1 MESGYLDSLNFDQRR
16 AVEYGTGDCALPGP
30 LLVIAG
36 AGTGKTSTLAHRV
49 AHLIVK
55 GADPH
60 RVLLLTF
67 SRRAAAEM
75 KRRVE
80 TIVGRAAGRQVR
92 LLWAGTF
99 HAIGVRLL
107 REYGRTIG
115 LDPAFTILDREDAA
129 DLMNWARDDLGL
141 SSKDKRFP
149 TKATCL
155 SIYSRAIN
163 SEIPLEE
170 LLTDVF
176 PWCQCWSEQLKLLF
190 TAYVE
195 AKQEQSVLD
204 YDDLLLYWSQAMEVA
219 EIAQDIGGR
228 FDHVMVDE
236 YQDTNRLQSSIITF
250 LKPDGHGVTVVGD
263 DAQAIYSFRAASVR
277 NILDFPAQYQPPA
290 EVVTLERNYRSTV
303 PILEASNAVI
313 GMASER
319 FAKRL
324 WSERPT
330 DQRPL
335 LVTVPDGIDQARY
348 VAERIL
354 ENHGRGLK
362 LKSQA
367 ALFRAGHHSAQLEIE
382 LARRSIPYI
391 KFGGLKFLDS
401 AHVKDIMAVLRFATN
416 PRDRV
421 AGFRVLQLM
430 PGIGRK
436 TAGKLLNSVST
447 SLAPVAAL
455 EGYSPPAGAASL
467 WSDFL
472 SLLQK
477 LRSTLAGWP
486 AEFDAVRNWYAPF
499 LELGYED
506 PRVRMADLE
515 QLQQIATGFASR
527 EEFLTE
533 LTLDPPGA
541 SSDEA
546 GVPHL
551 DDDYAI
557 LSTIH
562 SAKGLEWTTV
572 FVLNAVDGCIPSDL
586 GTGTTAEIEEERRL
600 MYVAMTRAK
609 DELHILQPRQFFIHN
624 QPAFGDRAVTAA
636 RTRFIPAELLG
647 YFEQKAWPKVDA
659 YREGTVTLS
668 SQHAIAA
675 RVRDMWR

>member
-1 MESGYLDSLNFDQRR
+1 MESRYLDSLNHAQRR
-16 AVEYGTGDCALPGP
+16 AVEYGTEDRIPGP

-49 AHLIVK
+49 GHLIVK

-60 RVLLLTF
+60 RILLLTF

-80 TIVGRAAGRQVR
+80 AMVGRAAGRHIR
-92 LLWAGTF
+92 LPWAGTF

-115 LDPAFTILDREDAA
+115 IDPGFTILDREDAA
-129 DLMNWARDDLGL
+129 DLMNLIRNDLGL
-141 SSKDKRFP
+141 NSKDKRFP

-163 SEIPLEE
+163 SEAPLEE
-170 LLTDVF
+170 LLSEVF
-176 PWCQCWSEQLKLLF
+176 PWCQCWSEELKKLF
-190 TAYVE
+190 GGYVE
-195 AKQEQSVLD
+195 AKQEQGVLD
-204 YDDLLLYWSQAMEVA
+204 YDDLLLYWSRAMEVA
-219 EIAQDIGGR
+219 EIAQDIGQR

-236 YQDTNRLQSSIITF
+236 YQDTNRIQSSIISF
-250 LKPDGHGVTVVGD
+250 LKPDGRGVTVVGD
-263 DAQAIYSFRAASVR
+263 DAQAIYSFRAATVR
-277 NILDFPAQYQPPA
+277 NILDFPVQYQPAA
-290 EVVTLERNYRSTV
+290 EIVTLERNYRSSV

-313 GMASER
+313 GLAGER

-324 WSERPT
+324 WSERAS
-330 DQRPL
+330 DQKPI

-348 VAERIL
+348 VADRIL
-354 ENHGRGLK
+354 ENHDRGLK

-367 ALFRAGHHSAQLEIE
+367 VLFRAGHHSAQLEIE
-382 LARRSIPYI
+382 LARRNIPYI
-391 KFGGLKFLDS
+391 KFGGLKFIDS
-401 AHVKDIMAVLRFATN
+401 AHVKDVVAVLKFATN
-416 PRDRV
+416 PRDSV
-421 AGFRVLQLM
+421 AGFRVLQLL

-436 TAGKLLNSVST
+436 TASRLLSKAGS
-447 SLAPVAAL
+447 SLAPFAAL
-455 EGYSPPAGAASL
+455 EDFTPPPACLSL
-467 WSDFL
+467 WSEFL
-472 SLLQK
+472 ILLRK

-486 AEFDAVRNWYAPF
+486 SEFDAVRIWYAPF
-499 LELGYED
+499 LEMGYED
-506 PRVRMADLE
+506 PRARMADLE
-515 QLQQIATGFASR
+515 QLQQIAAGFASR

-533 LTLDPPGA
+533 LTLDPPES

-551 DDDYAI
+551 DEDYVI

-572 FVLNAVDGCIPSDL
+572 FVLNVVDGCIPADL

-600 MYVAMTRAK
+600 LYVAMTRAK
-609 DELHILQPRQFFIHN
+609 NELHILQPRQFFTHG

-636 RTRFIPAELLG
+636 RTRFIPPELLQH
-647 YFEQKAWPKVDA
+647 FEQRTWPKVEA
-659 YREGTVTLS
+659 FRTSARLAGAHHTV
-668 SQHAIAA
+668 AA

>member
-1 MESGYLDSLNFDQRR
+1 METGYLASLNSEQRR
-16 AVEYGTGDCALPGP
+16 AVEYGTGEGSSPGP

-49 AHLIVK
+49 AHLIVN
-55 GADPH
+55 GADP
-60 RVLLLTF
+60 RRILLLTF

-80 TIVGRAAGRQVR
+80 TIVGRAAGRQIR
-92 LLWAGTF
+92 LPWAGTF
-99 HAIGVRLL
+99 HAVGVRLL
-107 REYGRTIG
+107 REYGHAIG
-115 LDPAFTILDREDAA
+115 IDPGFTILDREDAA
-129 DLMNWARDDLGL
+129 DLMNWARNDLGL
-141 SSKDKRFP
+141 SSKEKRFP

-163 SEIPLEE
+163 SDIPLED
-170 LLTDVF
+170 LLSNVF

-204 YDDLLLYWSQAMEVA
+204 YDDLLLYWSQAMAVA
-219 EIAQDIGGR
+219 EIAQDIGAR

-236 YQDTNRLQSSIITF
+236 YQDTNRLQSSIISF

-263 DAQAIYSFRAASVR
+263 DAQAIYSFRAATVR
-277 NILDFPAQYQPPA
+277 NILDFPVQYQPPA
-290 EVVTLERNYRSTV
+290 EVVILERNYRSTV

-324 WSERPT
+324 WSERT
-330 DQRPL
+330 ADQKPF

-354 ENHGRGLK
+354 ENHDRGLK

-367 ALFRAGHHSAQLEIE
+367 ILFRAGHHSAQLEIE
-382 LARRSIPYI
+382 LARRNIPYV

-401 AHVKDIMAVLRFATN
+401 AHVKDVMAVLRFATN
-416 PRDRV
+416 PRDGI
-421 AGFRVLQLM
+421 AGFRVLQLI

-436 TAGKLLNSVST
+436 TAGKLLNGVST
-447 SLAPVAAL
+447 SLAPFTAL
-455 EGYSPPAGAASL
+455 EGFSPPAGAASL
-467 WSDFL
+467 RSDFL

-499 LELGYED
+499 LEMGYED

-515 QLQQIATGFASR
+515 QLQQIAAGFSSR

-551 DDDYAI
+551 DDDYVI

-609 DELHILQPRQFFIHN
+609 EELHILQPRQFFTHN
-624 QPAFGDRAVTAA
+624 QPALGDRAVTAT
-636 RTRFIPAELLG
+636 RTRFIPPELLRH
-647 YFEQKAWPKVDA
+647 FEQRTWPKVNPSRLNA
-659 YREGTVTLS
+659 CLIA
-668 SQHAIAA
+668 SQHAVAA
-675 RVRDMWR
+675 RVRDMWK